1 MNNNK
6 NNNNNNDNNNN
17 NNNVDINR
25 ICSTS
30 FLGLTFYYVMIDLKR
45 FRRIEK
51 DPSQALLLQ
60 F

>member
-1 MNNNK
+1 MNNNNK
-6 NNNNNNDNNNN
+6 NNNNNN

-25 ICSTS
+25 TCSTS
-30 FLGLTFYYVMIDLKR
+30 FLALTFHYVMIDLKR

-51 DPSQALLLQ
+51 DPSQALFLR

>member
-1 MNNNK
+1 MNNNNK
-6 NNNNNNDNNNN
+6 NNNNNNN

-25 ICSTS
+25 TCSTS
-30 FLGLTFYYVMIDLKR
+30 FLALTFHYVMIDLKR

-51 DPSQALLLQ
+51 DPSQALFLR